1 MTRKRSG
8 ARKHAHRLQDLYR
21 RIMDSPVALVWSRGG
36 ETELMHRAMSFAALG
51 FLTLVPLLIL
61 VAAADPA
68 SGQGF
73 ARWLGQGVGVSSSSQ
88 GEIQQLFGRPGE
100 ALQRTTAFGL
110 AALAVFG
117 LTFGSA
123 VQTGY
128 EKIWEL
134 PTARWHHVWRH
145 VVWLAALVAF
155 LLIFVNTPVTSES
168 VVEVVFGTTGDVIG
182 TFLFFW
188 WSQRVLLAGRVR
200 WRALVPGAVATSL
213 GLLGLRGFS
222 RLVFSPLIASNAVTY
237 GPFGTVLVLQS
248 WLVGV
253 GFVVYGGALLG
264 RIYHEHVVVRRLTRA
279 HAEEHGDAGAGG
291 AAGTRA
297 DGTDGRDAGR
307 GNRNGEE
314 PSGGSTRAAKPEE
327 RER

>member
-1 MTRKRSG
+1 MTRKRSS
-8 ARKHAHRLQDLYR
+8 APKHPSRFQHLFR
-21 RIMDSPVALVWSRGG
+21 RVADSPVGLVWRRGR
-36 ETELMHRAMSFAALG
+36 EMELMYRAMGFAALG

-73 ARWLGQGVGVSSSSQ
+73 ARWLGQGLGVSASSQ
-88 GEIQQLFGRPGE
+88 EEIEQLFGRPGE

-117 LTFGSA
+117 LTFGAA

-128 EKIWEL
+128 ERIWDL
-134 PTARWHHVWRH
+134 GTARWHTVWRH
-145 VVWLAALVAF
+145 VLWLAVLVF
-155 LLIFVNTPVTSES
+155 YLIVFVNTPVRSES
-168 VVEVVFGTTGDVIG
+168 VVEIVFATLGDVVG

-200 WRALVPGAVATSL
+200 WPALLPGAVATAL
-213 GLLGLRGFS
+213 GLLGLRLFS
-222 RLVFSPLIASNAVTY
+222 RVVFSPLIASSAVTY

-253 GFVVYGGALLG
+253 GFVVYGGALVG
-264 RIYHEHVVVRRLTRA
+264 RIFHDQLTRRQLK
-279 HAEEHGDAGAGG
+279 G
-291 AAGTRA
+291 RA
-297 DGTDGRDAGR
+297 DDA
-307 GNRNGEE
+307 
-314 PSGGSTRAAKPEE
+314 
-327 RER
+327 